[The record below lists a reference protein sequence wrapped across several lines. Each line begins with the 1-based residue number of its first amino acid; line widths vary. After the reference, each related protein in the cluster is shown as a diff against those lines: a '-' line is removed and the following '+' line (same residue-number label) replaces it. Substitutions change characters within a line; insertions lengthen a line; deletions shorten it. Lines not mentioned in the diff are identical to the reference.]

1 MANVLCIAIRLLL
14 TPSIHFHLLMDWLTC
29 VIIVQLKEFRQAVED
44 RHTHLYQ
51 NPYYPPTT
59 QSSRSNS
66 KCWCRYAAL
75 HLELFQETC
84 ICMYIRTY
92 IHTYMTL
99 YVVHLLHACAYYVPL
114 SMKPCIKRSL
124 CAVKYVRMCCKV
136 YITNLQLECNA
147 AYFVKRM
154 ER

>member
-1 MANVLCIAIRLLL
+1 MYTYVCGAKRLLS
-14 TPSIHFHLLMDWLTC
+14 TPRVHFHLLMDWLTC

-66 KCWCRYAAL
+66 KCWCRYIAV
-75 HLELFQETC
+75 HLEFFQETC

-92 IHTYMTL
+92 MF
-99 YVVHLLHACAYYVPL
+99 VVHLQVCTYVLQGIIHYQL
-114 SMKPCIKRSL
+114 SG
-124 CAVKYVRMCCKV
+124 
-136 YITNLQLECNA
+136 
-147 AYFVKRM
+147 
-154 ER
+154 